1 MLTATPAQ
9 YTLLS
14 ARQPSNPKMT
24 DANATIRQKIESFV
38 AEIETLA
45 RQAALE
51 AVQAAL
57 GGGAPSAAP
66 ARAVRRAAPSAPR
79 KPTPRANGGKRTP
92 EQVAGDADR
101 ILAFVK
107 SNEGCSAQQIQA
119 GLGLSKKDVAL
130 PLLRLREEQRLKITG
145 QKRGTRYFAS
155 GTAARS
161 AATKSAPPKRAASSS
176 APKAKR
182 KPMSPDQRK
191 ALLERL
197 AKARA
202 ARAAK
207 KS

>member
-1 MLTATPAQ
+1 MLTAAPAQ

-14 ARQPSNPKMT
+14 ARQPSKPKMT

-38 AEIETLA
+38 AEIETLT

-51 AVQAAL
+51 AVLAAL
-57 GGGAPSAAP
+57 GGGAPVAAP

-79 KPTPRANGGKRTP
+79 KPAPRAKGGKRTP
-92 EQVAGDADR
+92 EQVAADADR

-107 SNEGCSAQQIQA
+107 ENDGCSAQQIQA

-130 PLLRLREEQRLKITG
+130 PLLRLRDEKRLKITG
-145 QKRGTRYFAS
+145 QKRGTRYFA
-155 GTAARS
+155 GAGAA
-161 AATKSAPPKRAASSS
+161 KSVASKPAPAKRAAPSS
-176 APKAKR
+176 APKQKR
-182 KPMSPDQRK
+182 KPMSPEQRK